1 MNEVAKTDLIEAET
15 YRVLSSKSRLDIL
28 KLLYRN
34 QMSVEQIAEKLG
46 LQPITIR
53 HHLQSLVESGFIES
67 TEERAGSVGRP
78 KIFYRLVKEPPL
90 ISYPRR
96 GYLMLNHFLV
106 NAMQLTLGEDQA
118 KKILRKAGLD
128 MGENATKRLESEN
141 EIREW
146 TLKAFERFFVRDYLE
161 KMGSE
166 PEVVEA
172 NDKRIVYRL
181 HNCLFFEMA
190 VKTPE
195 IMCDVLH
202 ESFHHGLTNA
212 MNKNIKINHITC
224 MAKGAPH
231 CQFSCAWLK

>member
-1 MNEVAKTDLIEAET
+1 MNKAAKTRLIETEA
-15 YRVLSSKSRLDIL
+15 YRALSSKSRLDII

-34 QMSVEQIAEKLG
+34 ALSVEQIAEKLG
-46 LQPITIR
+46 LQPITVR
-53 HHLQSLVESGFIES
+53 HHLQSLVESGFIQAI
-67 TEERAGSVGRP
+67 EERAGSVGRP
-78 KIFYRLVKEPPL
+78 KIIYRLVKEPPL

-96 GYLMLNHFLV
+96 GYLMLNNFLV
-106 NAMQLTLGEDQA
+106 KTLRFTLGEDQT

-128 MGENATKRLESEN
+128 MGENAAKRLESEN

-146 TLKAFERFFVRDYLE
+146 TLKDFERFFVRDYLE

-166 PEVVEA
+166 PEVIET
-172 NDKRIVYRL
+172 NDKKIVYRL

-202 ESFHHGLTNA
+202 ESFHESLTKT
-212 MNKNIKINHITC
+212 MNKDIKINHLAC
-224 MAKGAPH
+224 MAKGAPY
-231 CQFSCAWLK
+231 CQFSCEWHK